1 MLTTHNGKCRPLSKA
16 ILGERAILQH
26 SAHGDNDTHGPPPHR
41 MQHAQLPNMPQ
52 EEAPSTPQ
60 APQYYVESDD
70 ELFARYTADCPPLV
84 KFEGFPHHHYIEV
97 VAVHNGKVQLTFWP
111 TTATAPSKTGMTTSM
126 FEIPHNQQPHST
138 PTSFPSKSTTNT
150 MRHYNQKSRNYSAAL
165 NRIQKRQQEK
175 ERNAP
180 PPPPSF
186 NAPLKQCCQPQV
198 QPHAQRPVYTQTTV
212 YYYRDDPRCPPPVF
226 Q

>member
-1 MLTTHNGKCRPLSKA
+1 MESVVHFQRQFWENGQYFNTAHTAITTRMDLPHIGCNTPSCPTCR
-16 ILGERAILQH
+16 
-26 SAHGDNDTHGPPPHR
+26 
-41 MQHAQLPNMPQ
+41 Q

-111 TTATAPSKTGMTTSM
+111 TTATAPSQTADDNINDRDPSSPATTRPCNN
-126 FEIPHNQQPHST
+126 PHP
-138 PTSFPSKSTTNT
+138 KSTANT
-150 MRHYNQKSRNYSAAL
+150 VRHYNQKSRNYKAAL
-165 NRIQKRQQEK
+165 NRIYKRQQEK
-175 ERNAP
+175 ERNA

-186 NAPLKQCCQPQV
+186 NAPLKQCCQPKAS
-198 QPHAQRPVYTQTTV
+198 PHAQRPVYTQTTV